1 MSDLITTLFSSFTEA
16 IKGMGKGIKEA
27 FLNVLYVDPTAE
39 TLVVSDFAKF
49 MFLTAGLALAIGL
62 IYGAVRL
69 IRR

>member
-16 IKGMGKGIKEA
+16 IKGMGDGIKNA
-27 FLNVLYVDPTAE
+27 FLNILYVNPSAE
-39 TLVVSDFAKF
+39 QLVVSDFAKF
-49 MFLTAGLALAIGL
+49 VFMTLGLGMAIGL

>member
-16 IKGMGKGIKEA
+16 MKGMGDGIKNA
-27 FLNVLYVDPTAE
+27 FFFFFYVNPAAE

-49 MFLTAGLALAIGL
+49 GFLTAGLAMAIGL

>member
-1 MSDLITTLFSSFTEA
+1 MSELITTLFSSFTEA
-16 IKGMGKGIKEA
+16 MKGMGNGIKDA
-27 FLNVLYVDPTAE
+27 FLNVLYVNPTAE

-49 MFLTAGLALAIGL
+49 MFLTAGLAMAIGL

>member
-16 IKGMGKGIKEA
+16 MKGMGDGIKNA
-27 FLNVLYVDPTAE
+27 FLNVLYVNPAAE
-39 TLVVSDFAKF
+39 QLVVSDFAKF
-49 MFLTAGLALAIGL
+49 VFLTAGLGMAIGL

>member
-1 MSDLITTLFSSFTEA
+1 MSELITTLFSSFTEA
-16 IKGMGKGIKEA
+16 MKGMGSGIKDA
-27 FLNVLYVDPTAE
+27 FLNVLYVNPTAE

-49 MFLTAGLALAIGL
+49 MFLTAGLAMAIGL

>member
-1 MSDLITTLFSSFTEA
+1 MSDLITILFSSFTEA
-16 IKGMGKGIKEA
+16 IKGMGNGIKEA
-27 FLNVLYVDPTAE
+27 FLNVLYVNPTAE

>member
-16 IKGMGKGIKEA
+16 IKAMGNGIKEA
-27 FLNVLYVDPTAE
+27 FLNVLYVNPTAE

-49 MFLTAGLALAIGL
+49 MFLTAGLALAISL

>member
-1 MSDLITTLFSSFTEA
+1 MNDLITTLFSSFTET
-16 IKGMGKGIKEA
+16 IKGMGTGIKEA
-27 FLNVLYVDPTAE
+27 FLNILYVNPSAE

-49 MFLTAGLALAIGL
+49 MFLMFGLGLAIGL

>member
-16 IKGMGKGIKEA
+16 IKGMGNGIKEA
-27 FLNVLYVDPTAE
+27 FMNVLYANPTAE